1 MSARRFHKGQVAAIT
16 GAARG
21 IGLGIAS
28 RLAAQG
34 VTTYLLDRDAAAL
47 DEEVAH
53 LRGEGLDVH
62 GIALDLTDGAAVER
76 AFARIAEA
84 GAGLDF
90 LVNNAGVVRDKRFL
104 KMTEEDWDLVVN
116 TNLRAQFLCCREAL
130 PLMLERGFGRIVNLS
145 SRAWLGGFGQANYS
159 AAKGGV
165 VSLTRSL
172 AIEFAAKGITVNT
185 IAPGIVDTPLFQAFE
200 PEVQARLKDTV
211 PVKRIGTPDDIANA
225 VEFFLDPASSYV
237 TGQTLYVC
245 GGRSLSSASV

>member
-1 MSARRFHKGQVAAIT
+1 MNNFSIGQVAVVT

-21 IGLGIAS
+21 IGLAIAQ
-28 RLAAQG
+28 RLAQQG
-34 VTTYLLDRDAAAL
+34 VFVYLLDRDEQAL
-47 DEEVAH
+47 NNSVDALQSAGLKVA
-53 LRGEGLDVH
+53 
-62 GIALDLTDGAAVER
+62 GIALDLTEGEAVNT
-76 AFARIAEA
+76 AFTQIREA
-84 GAGLDF
+84 HNRLDF

-104 KMTEEDWDLVVN
+104 TMTEQDWDLVVD
-116 TNLRAQFLCCREAL
+116 TNLRAQFLCCKAAL
-130 PLMLERGFGRIVNLS
+130 PLMLENSFGRIVNMS

-172 AIEFAAKGITVNT
+172 AIEFAAKGITVNA
-185 IAPGIVDTPLFQAFE
+185 IAPGIVDTPLFQSFA

-225 VEFFLDPASSYV
+225 VEFFLAPASSYV